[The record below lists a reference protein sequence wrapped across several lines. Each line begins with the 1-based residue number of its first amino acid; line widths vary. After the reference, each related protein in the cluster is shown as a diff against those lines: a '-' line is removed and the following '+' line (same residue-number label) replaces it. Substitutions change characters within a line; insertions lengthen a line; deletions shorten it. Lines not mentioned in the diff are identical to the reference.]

1 MNKKFQLD
9 VTQDIEYDKNQD
21 TSDEDAQ
28 NSFDRFNWDISDDFP
43 QEAYEEFKEDHSPD
57 DFTQYEAPLLVD
69 RIKPSTKRGK

>member
-1 MNKKFQLD
+1 MNKKLQLD
-9 VTQDIEYDKNQD
+9 ATQDIKCGKNQD
-21 TSDEDAQ
+21 MPYEDIQ
-28 NSFDRFNWDISDDFP
+28 GSFDGFNRDISDDFP